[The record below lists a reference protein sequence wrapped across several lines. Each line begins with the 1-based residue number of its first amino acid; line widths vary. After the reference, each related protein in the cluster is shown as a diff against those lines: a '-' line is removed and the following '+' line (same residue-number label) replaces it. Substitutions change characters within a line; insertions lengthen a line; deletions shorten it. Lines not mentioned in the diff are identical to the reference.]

1 MERESVG
8 GRTSGDR
15 LAPTDPNQTNMT
27 EPEHSPRNL
36 VFLCDG
42 TLTRLDPGFESNLGQ
57 LMRLLGH
64 LRDSPEQMTH
74 YDRGI
79 QGKGWRR
86 WVNAASGQGI
96 NISICNG
103 YGFLARNYR
112 PGDRIYLF
120 GYSRGAY
127 AVRSLAGMIGTI
139 GLLRPE
145 YSTERHVNLAF
156 RFYEV
161 GSQSTARQHFST
173 HRCHVN
179 VPIEMLGVWD
189 TVKSL
194 GLPYP
199 LLNRLAPMAT
209 EFHDHELGAH
219 IAHGYHALAI
229 DEDRTS
235 FEPILWEQS
244 PDWQGRLEQTWFPGA
259 HSDVGGQ
266 VDHARNRPL
275 SNISLNWMLRR
286 AEAHGVMLPEAWE
299 SWFPEHAGA
308 PMIGCRKGLGRFY
321 FLRRPRQTGQSDGE
335 TIHLSIRER
344 MAALPGYRPR
354 GRLTG
359 PETH

>member
-1 MERESVG
+1 MNTPEP
-8 GRTSGDR
+8 TS
-15 LAPTDPNQTNMT
+15 A
-27 EPEHSPRNL
+27 PRNL
-36 VFLCDG
+36 IFLCDG
-42 TLTRLDPGFESNLGQ
+42 TLTLLTPGMESNLG
-57 LMRLLGH
+57 LVMRLLNH
-64 LRDSPEQMTH
+64 LGERSDQTIH

-79 QGKGWRR
+79 QGSGWRR

-96 NISICNG
+96 NISIRNG

-112 PGDRIYLF
+112 PGDRIYLL

-139 GLLRPE
+139 GLLREPF
-145 YSTERHVNLAF
+145 STDRHVNLAF

-161 GSQSTARQHFST
+161 GSQSAARHHFSK
-173 HRCHVN
+173 HRCHTD

-199 LLNRLAPMAT
+199 VLNRLAPMAT

-219 IAHGYHALAI
+219 IRHGYHALAI

-266 VDHARNRPL
+266 VSHARYRPL
-275 SNISLNWMLRR
+275 SNLSLNWMLRR
-286 AEAHGVMLPEAWE
+286 AEAHGIHLPDNWE
-299 SWFPEHAGA
+299 SWFPEDPAG
-308 PMIGCRKGLGRFY
+308 PMMGSRAGTSGFY
-321 FLRRPRQTGQSDGE
+321 ILRQPRRTGHSDGE
-335 TIHLSIRER
+335 TIHLSIRDR
-344 MAALPGYRPR
+344 MAALQGYRPK
-354 GRLTG
+354 GQLTAA
-359 PETH
+359 ESV